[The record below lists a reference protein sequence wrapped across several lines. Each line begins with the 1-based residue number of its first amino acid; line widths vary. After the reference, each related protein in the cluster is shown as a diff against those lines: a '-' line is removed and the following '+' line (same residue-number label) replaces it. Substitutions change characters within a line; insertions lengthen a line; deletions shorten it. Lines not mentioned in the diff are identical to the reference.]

1 MSLIEADDIHDV
13 IRPFHIWSKFVGL
26 TSFSFKRKDG
36 VFVGF
41 KTCLDYFCILLSTAS
56 VLAIGCGLAIDSNI
70 FETSAY
76 NTTNSFEK
84 FSYFLM
90 FAFFT
95 FSNFS
100 IWWIF
105 LAQKSFCKIL
115 NDLRAVDEKLKQLK
129 APMDLEKH
137 KRFVLMFVIVMKL
150 LMLLF
155 VYGTYT
161 VELTLKF
168 FEPSFLIYISMCF
181 VTEVAFLIGFQF
193 VLLVIAVKLRY
204 KQINSCLKKVFFA
217 SNVGKDEGT
226 EIITEAAKLHDKLVD
241 VSEAINRCFG
251 YPVSNFNLN
260 RLPSFI
266 QVISCR
272 F

>member
-1 MSLIEADDIHDV
+1 MSLIKAGDIYDV
-13 IRPFHIWSKFVGL
+13 ISPFHLWSKFVGL
-26 TSFSFKRKDG
+26 TSFSFRRKDG
-36 VFVGF
+36 EFVGF
-41 KTCLDYFCILLSTAS
+41 KTCLDYFCILLSTCWVS
-56 VLAIGCGLAIDSNI
+56 AIGCGFAIDSNI

-95 FSNFS
+95 FSNLS

-105 LAQKSFCKIL
+105 FAQKSFCKML
-115 NDLRAVDEKLKQLK
+115 NDLREVDEKLKQLK

-137 KRFVLMFVIVMKL
+137 KRFILIFVIVMKL

-155 VYGTYT
+155 VYGSYT

-168 FEPSFLIYISMCF
+168 FEPSFLIYVSMCF
-181 VTEVAFLIGFQF
+181 VTEVSFLIGIQF
-193 VLLVIAVKLRY
+193 VFLVVAVKLRY
-204 KQINSCLKKVFFA
+204 KKLNSCLNKVFFA

-226 EIITEAAKLHDKLVD
+226 EVITEAAKLHGKLVD
-241 VSEAINRCFG
+241 VSETINRCYG
-251 YPVSNFNLN
+251 YPVRNFNLN
-260 RLPSFI
+260 
-266 QVISCR
+266 
-272 F
+272 